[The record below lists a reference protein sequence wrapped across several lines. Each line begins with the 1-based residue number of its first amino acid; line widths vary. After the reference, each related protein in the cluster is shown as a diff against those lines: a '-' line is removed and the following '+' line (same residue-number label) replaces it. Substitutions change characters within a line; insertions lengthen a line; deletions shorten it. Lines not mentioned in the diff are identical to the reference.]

1 MINVAVLGTGFGKYH
16 IELYRKRPNV
26 NVKYLY
32 GRNTEKLSEIERKYS
47 VKSTK
52 KYDDILSDKDIALV
66 DICMPTEL
74 HMEYA
79 IKALDSGKHVF
90 CETPIAFS
98 SNEAF
103 EIKKAAE
110 RNGKNVY
117 IDLFTKYSAPHKI
130 GIEYAKNG
138 KIGAIKHLYAY
149 NKTSQ
154 VWGDLSLDKSIFTF
168 FINNVD
174 MVSELLGKPKSISA
188 FGIELIKKSIIEANY
203 GFDGAMATLI
213 SDSSLPVNS
222 PFLIGFDIIG
232 DKGSIRF
239 NASFG
244 DKAEQKMVYAN
255 GQGNNEIEIP
265 ETDDYEEV
273 LSHVLSCLEKGEKS
287 NNIDIANAIE
297 VLEIAEK
304 TKEIIKKY

>member
-1 MINVAVLGTGFGKYH
+1 MINVAVWGTGFGKYH
-16 IELYRKRPNV
+16 VALYRKKNV
-26 NVKYLY
+26 NVKYVY
-32 GRNTEKLSEIERKYS
+32 GRNKETLAEIEKTYA
-47 VKSTK
+47 VESTND
-52 KYDDILSDKDIALV
+52 YEEILGNDDITLV

-98 SNEAF
+98 STEAL

-154 VWGDLSLDKSIFTF
+154 VWGDLSLNKSIFTF
-168 FINNVD
+168 FINNID
-174 MVSELLGKPKSISA
+174 MVSDLLGAPRSINA
-188 FGIELIKKSIIEANY
+188 FGVELPHKSIIEANY
-203 GFDGAMATLI
+203 GYDGAMATLI
-213 SDSSLPVNS
+213 SDSSLPLNS

-232 DKGSIRF
+232 DQGSIRF
-239 NASFG
+239 NGSFG
-244 DKAEQKMVYAN
+244 ENVEQKLVYSN
-255 GQGNNEIEIP
+255 GQGNSEIEIP

-273 LSHVLSCLEKGEKS
+273 IDHVISCIENNEKS
-287 NNIDIANAIE
+287 SNIDVLNAIE

-304 TKEIIKKY
+304 TKEIINKY